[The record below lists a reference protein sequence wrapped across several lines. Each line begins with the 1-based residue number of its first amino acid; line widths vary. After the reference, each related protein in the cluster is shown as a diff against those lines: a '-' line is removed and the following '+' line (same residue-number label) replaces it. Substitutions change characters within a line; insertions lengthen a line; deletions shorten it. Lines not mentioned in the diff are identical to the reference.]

1 MSSADLY
8 KWTETRRKAAASG
21 IAGAA
26 VTVYAIWT
34 RAPFAEFA
42 NAVEWI
48 LGIYL
53 TGHAASDAMTAFKVK
68 APMGAASPAPKTPPP
83 LPGKP

>member
-53 TGHAASDAMTAFKVK
+53 TGHAASEAIIKAK
-68 APMGAASPAPKTPPP
+68 APGAALPIGKTPPP

>member
-1 MSSADLY
+1 VSAAERIY
-8 KWTETRRKAAASG
+8 KWTEPRRKAAASG
-21 IAGAA
+21 IAGTA

-53 TGHAASDAMTAFKVK
+53 TGHAASDAMTTFKPK
-68 APMGAASPAPKTPPP
+68 PGAALLSKTPPP

>member
-1 MSSADLY
+1 MSTTDLY

-26 VTVYAIWT
+26 VTVYAIWA

-53 TGHAASDAMTAFKVK
+53 TGHAASDAMTAFKK
-68 APMGAASPAPKTPPP
+68 PAGGAASPALKTPPP

>member
-1 MSSADLY
+1 VSAAERIY
-8 KWTETRRKAAASG
+8 KWTEPRRKAAASG

-53 TGHAASDAMTAFKVK
+53 TGHAASDAMTTFKPK
-68 APMGAASPAPKTPPP
+68 PASMMLPGARTPPP
-83 LPGKP
+83 LPGKS